1 MFNLLF
7 VLIVAAFIAMLAVN
21 VLYRVKILK
30 LYKYMV
36 QNNIE
41 FNSSHFFSSSKM
53 EEEVL
58 SRYPKHREKIVQF
71 VHLIKQSIT
80 LASGL
85 ILIILI
91 FGYILM
97 KFR

>member
-7 VLIVAAFIAMLAVN
+7 VLIVAAFVAMLAVN
-21 VLYRVKILK
+21 VLFRVKILK

-41 FNSSHFFSSSKM
+41 FNSSHFFSRTKM
-53 EEEVL
+53 EDEIL
-58 SRYPKHREKIVQF
+58 SKYPEHKDKILQF